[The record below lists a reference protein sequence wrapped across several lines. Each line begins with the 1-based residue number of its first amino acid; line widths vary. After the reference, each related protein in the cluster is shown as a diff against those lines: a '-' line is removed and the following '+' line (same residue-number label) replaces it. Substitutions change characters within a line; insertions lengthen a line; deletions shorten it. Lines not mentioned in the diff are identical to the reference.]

1 MKAFTFPLEK
11 VMAFRKRQWEAEAA
25 LLESLLANRHH
36 LEAQRQHLIDALGR
50 AREALAAGAT
60 LASERLA
67 EFCLG
72 QAGSREAIL
81 QLEKSLAR
89 LLAKIEGQQRAVL
102 SARRNFEL
110 VAKLREKRYAEWQRE
125 ADREQE
131 ATATESHLAR
141 LTQRRLAVSSRPLPK
156 EAAPADAAWL
166 PAASRTGAP

>member
-1 MKAFTFPLEK
+1 MKAFAFPLEK
-11 VMAFRKRQWEAEAA
+11 VMSFRKRQWEAEAA
-25 LLESLLANRHH
+25 LLDALLANRHH
-36 LEAQRQHLIDALGR
+36 LEAQRQHLIVALGK
-50 AREALAAGAT
+50 AREALVAGAT

-72 QAGSREAIL
+72 LAGSREAIL

-89 LLAKIEGQQRAVL
+89 LQTKIEGQQRAVL
-102 SARRNFEL
+102 SARRNYEL

-131 ATATESHLAR
+131 TTATESHLAR

-156 EAAPADAAWL
+156 AADPQDAAWL
-166 PAASRTGAP
+166 PAASQPGAR